1 MFNKKGMFNK
11 KDVQAVSDMVNS
23 MSFHPEEFCEE
34 MRKEHRT
41 IQQNFT
47 RLCFEWLK
55 TCAAEDYPHDERNRA
70 SHVKC
75 KEIVETMSVD
85 PAWDFIPFI

>member
-1 MFNKKGMFNK
+1 MADMKREVERASNALGNFGFN
-11 KDVQAVSDMVNS
+11 
-23 MSFHPEEFCEE
+23 PEEFCKE
-34 MRKEHRT
+34 MAKDHRT

-55 TCAAEDYPHDERNRA
+55 TCAREDYRHDERNRA

-75 KEIVETMSVD
+75 KAIVDTMSSD
-85 PAWDFIPFI
+85 PAWDFLPYI

>member
-1 MFNKKGMFNK
+1 MADMKREAEKLSDALGNFGFIPELFCAEMK
-11 KDVQAVSDMVNS
+11 KD
-23 MSFHPEEFCEE
+23 
-34 MRKEHRT
+34 HRT

-55 TCAAEDYPHDERNRA
+55 TCAQEDYPHDERNRA

-75 KEIVETMSVD
+75 KAIVNRMESD
-85 PAWDFIPFI
+85 PAWDFLPYI

>member
-1 MFNKKGMFNK
+1 MTDYTTDASRVSNMLSTFGFN
-11 KDVQAVSDMVNS
+11 
-23 MSFHPEEFCEE
+23 PEAFCEI
-34 MRKEHRT
+34 MSMDHKT

-55 TCAAEDYPHDERNRA
+55 TCAKDDYRHDERNRA

-75 KEIVETMSVD
+75 KAIVDTMSSD
-85 PAWDFIPFI
+85 PAWDFLPYI